1 MQLGIP
7 GYYYNVQDISCSVG
21 YTHLVILILLAC
33 LVKKKGEKRA
43 SVTRSEETNYFG
55 ESDKVV

>member
-1 MQLGIP
+1 MQRGI
-7 GYYYNVQDISCSVG
+7 
-21 YTHLVILILLAC
+21 YTSGNFDTSGLPC
-33 LVKKKGEKRA
+33 KKKEGGGKRA